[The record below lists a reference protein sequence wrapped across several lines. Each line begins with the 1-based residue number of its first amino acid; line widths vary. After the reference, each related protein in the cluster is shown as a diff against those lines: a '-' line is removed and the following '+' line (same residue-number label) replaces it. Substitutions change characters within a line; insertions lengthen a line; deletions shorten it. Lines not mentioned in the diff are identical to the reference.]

1 MTLKCKAKF
10 KQKLIC
16 GLGDDKNNLASFE
29 MSSEKLQ
36 MWNFHGLLLSKV
48 YSGWAEEST
57 EVLCLIALK
66 IHVSLRENRLVVWKM
81 TWTIGT
87 FEQIIWTIGT
97 FLQQT
102 RGWNFQISLVCVF
115 SKGNRLNKKVSQEF
129 RFVMLKG
136 FKKFGQKENSG
147 FQFIFPQNWWIS
159 FSQARGWKIYTLLV

>member
-1 MTLKCKAKF
+1 MTLNCKAKF
-10 KQKLIC
+10 KQRLIW
-16 GLGDDKNNLASFE
+16 GLGDDKYNLASFE

-48 YSGWAEEST
+48 YSGWAEKST

-102 RGWNFQISLVCVF
+102 RGRNFQISLLCVF
-115 SKGNRLNKKVSQEF
+115 SKVNRLNKKVSQEF

-136 FKKFGQKENSG
+136 YEKFGQKENSG
-147 FQFIFPQNWWIS
+147 FQFIFTENWWIS
-159 FSQARGWKIYTLLV
+159 FLQARGSKI